1 VRILVALALVSC
13 VLTGCNRASQSK
25 EAIRQGV
32 IDYVSGKV
40 NIGAMDVDVVSID
53 FKGNEADATVAFK
66 AKGSDASSGLQ
77 MRYTLEQKSGKW
89 VVKDK
94 AQAGGSPHGARP
106 EPGGME
112 PGANPHGGSGSGE
125 LPAGH
130 PPLEPGGAKP

>member
-1 VRILVALALVSC
+1 VKSLVCLAVALCALS
-13 VLTGCNRASQSK
+13 GCNRASQSQ

-32 IDYVSGKV
+32 IDYLSGKV
-40 NIGAMDVDVVSID
+40 NVGAMDVNVVSID

-66 AKGSDASSGLQ
+66 AKGAGPGSGLQ

-94 AQAGGSPHGARP
+94 AQAGGAPHGAGMQPGASPHG
-106 EPGGME
+106 GGM
-112 PGANPHGGSGSGE
+112 PSGAGQ

-130 PPLEPGGAKP
+130 PPLDSGGGKR

>member
-1 VRILVALALVSC
+1 MKSLVCLAVAFCALS
-13 VLTGCNRASQSK
+13 GCNRASQSQ

-40 NIGAMDVDVVSID
+40 NVGAMDVDVVSID

-66 AKGSDASSGLQ
+66 AKGADSSSGLQ

-94 AQAGGSPHGARP
+94 AQAGGSPHGAGMQ
-106 EPGGME
+106 PGS
-112 PGANPHGGSGSGE
+112 PHGGGMPSGGDG

-130 PPLEPGGAKP
+130 PPMNSGEGKP